1 MRLVLCEKPSQG
13 RDIAKFLGA
22 TQRGDGF
29 LSGPGVTVTW
39 ARGHLLETAEPEVYG
54 EQYGKPWRTEVLP
67 LLPQQWKLVVKA
79 DAKAQFAVIN
89 RLLKQVDEV
98 VIATDAD
105 REGEVIARELLDYCK
120 FQGRIFRL
128 WMSALD
134 DASIRAALSDLWPS
148 SRTEALYYAGVGRNR
163 PGHDGLF
170 KLFLREPDTARD
182 FLAVHLPADIRAQV
196 RLDTLKLEPG
206 SFVDQKLRELHS
218 DVLYS
223 VETAEGH
230 AGYIYCLVEHQS
242 TADRMMAWRMM
253 RYSMAVMDA
262 HLKKGNDTLP
272 VVVPLL
278 FYQGTVRP
286 YPYSTDWMDCFDAPA
301 LAREVY
307 SRPWPLV
314 DVSVMEDSDLQ
325 SHRRMALLELVQRD
339 IRHRDAASLL
349 RDVVQL
355 IRLAGNTREQVE
367 AVLCYIIYNGMTSES
382 ITPFLYELAGE
393 IPEYKE
399 LIMGTIAQQ
408 LKEEGIQLGIQQG
421 IEQGIEQARLVAQ
434 QKLLETAYALLD
446 NGVSLDVVI
455 KSTGLSRETLEQPRH

>member
-1 MRLVLCEKPSQG
+1 MDNEK
-13 RDIAKFLGA
+13 
-22 TQRGDGF
+22 
-29 LSGPGVTVTW
+29 
-39 ARGHLLETAEPEVYG
+39 GH
-54 EQYGKPWRTEVLP
+54 
-67 LLPQQWKLVVKA
+67 
-79 DAKAQFAVIN
+79 
-89 RLLKQVDEV
+89 
-98 VIATDAD
+98 
-105 REGEVIARELLDYCK
+105 
-120 FQGRIFRL
+120 
-128 WMSALD
+128 
-134 DASIRAALSDLWPS
+134 
-148 SRTEALYYAGVGRNR
+148 NR

-170 KLFLREPDTARD
+170 KLFLREPATARD
-182 FLAVHLPADIRAQV
+182 FLAAHLPQDIRARV

-223 VETAEGH
+223 VETAEGD

-253 RYSMAVMDA
+253 RYSMAVMDS
-262 HLKKGNDTLP
+262 HLKKGNETLP

-286 YPYSTDWMDCFDAPA
+286 YPYSTDWIDCFDSSV
-301 LAREVY
+301 LAREIY

-408 LKEEGIQLGIQQG
+408 LKEEGIQLGLQQG
-421 IEQGIEQARLVAQ
+421 IEQGIEQERLAAQ

>member
-1 MRLVLCEKPSQG
+1 MDNEK
-13 RDIAKFLGA
+13 
-22 TQRGDGF
+22 
-29 LSGPGVTVTW
+29 
-39 ARGHLLETAEPEVYG
+39 GH
-54 EQYGKPWRTEVLP
+54 
-67 LLPQQWKLVVKA
+67 
-79 DAKAQFAVIN
+79 
-89 RLLKQVDEV
+89 
-98 VIATDAD
+98 
-105 REGEVIARELLDYCK
+105 
-120 FQGRIFRL
+120 
-128 WMSALD
+128 
-134 DASIRAALSDLWPS
+134 
-148 SRTEALYYAGVGRNR
+148 NR

-182 FLAVHLPADIRAQV
+182 FLAVHLPADIRSQV

-286 YPYSTDWMDCFDAPA
+286 YPYSTDWMDCFDVPA

-421 IEQGIEQARLVAQ
+421 IEQGIEQARMVAQ

>member
-1 MRLVLCEKPSQG
+1 MDNEK
-13 RDIAKFLGA
+13 
-22 TQRGDGF
+22 
-29 LSGPGVTVTW
+29 
-39 ARGHLLETAEPEVYG
+39 GH
-54 EQYGKPWRTEVLP
+54 
-67 LLPQQWKLVVKA
+67 
-79 DAKAQFAVIN
+79 
-89 RLLKQVDEV
+89 
-98 VIATDAD
+98 
-105 REGEVIARELLDYCK
+105 
-120 FQGRIFRL
+120 
-128 WMSALD
+128 
-134 DASIRAALSDLWPS
+134 
-148 SRTEALYYAGVGRNR
+148 NR

-286 YPYSTDWMDCFDAPA
+286 YPYSTDWMDCFDVPA

-421 IEQGIEQARLVAQ
+421 IQQSIQQGIQQGIEQGIEQARLVAQ

>member
-1 MRLVLCEKPSQG
+1 MNNEK
-13 RDIAKFLGA
+13 
-22 TQRGDGF
+22 
-29 LSGPGVTVTW
+29 
-39 ARGHLLETAEPEVYG
+39 GH
-54 EQYGKPWRTEVLP
+54 
-67 LLPQQWKLVVKA
+67 
-79 DAKAQFAVIN
+79 
-89 RLLKQVDEV
+89 
-98 VIATDAD
+98 
-105 REGEVIARELLDYCK
+105 
-120 FQGRIFRL
+120 
-128 WMSALD
+128 
-134 DASIRAALSDLWPS
+134 
-148 SRTEALYYAGVGRNR
+148 NR

-182 FLAVHLPADIRAQV
+182 FLAVHLPADIRSQV

-286 YPYSTDWMDCFDAPA
+286 YPYSTDWMDCFDVPA

-367 AVLCYIIYNGMTSES
+367 AVLCYIIYNGMTNES

-408 LKEEGIQLGIQQG
+408 LKEEGIQLGIQQGIQQG

>member
-1 MRLVLCEKPSQG
+1 MDNEK
-13 RDIAKFLGA
+13 
-22 TQRGDGF
+22 
-29 LSGPGVTVTW
+29 
-39 ARGHLLETAEPEVYG
+39 GH
-54 EQYGKPWRTEVLP
+54 
-67 LLPQQWKLVVKA
+67 
-79 DAKAQFAVIN
+79 
-89 RLLKQVDEV
+89 
-98 VIATDAD
+98 
-105 REGEVIARELLDYCK
+105 
-120 FQGRIFRL
+120 
-128 WMSALD
+128 
-134 DASIRAALSDLWPS
+134 
-148 SRTEALYYAGVGRNR
+148 NR

-286 YPYSTDWMDCFDAPA
+286 YPYSTDWMDCFDVPA

-421 IEQGIEQARLVAQ
+421 IQQGIEQGIEQARLVAQ
-434 QKLLETAYALLD
+434 QKLLETAWALLD

>member
-1 MRLVLCEKPSQG
+1 MDNEK
-13 RDIAKFLGA
+13 
-22 TQRGDGF
+22 
-29 LSGPGVTVTW
+29 
-39 ARGHLLETAEPEVYG
+39 GH
-54 EQYGKPWRTEVLP
+54 
-67 LLPQQWKLVVKA
+67 
-79 DAKAQFAVIN
+79 
-89 RLLKQVDEV
+89 
-98 VIATDAD
+98 
-105 REGEVIARELLDYCK
+105 
-120 FQGRIFRL
+120 
-128 WMSALD
+128 
-134 DASIRAALSDLWPS
+134 
-148 SRTEALYYAGVGRNR
+148 NR

-182 FLAVHLPADIRAQV
+182 FLAVHLPADIRSQV

-223 VETAEGH
+223 VETAEGY

-286 YPYSTDWMDCFDAPA
+286 YPYSTDWMDCFDVPA

-408 LKEEGIQLGIQQG
+408 LKEEGIQLGLQQGIQQG
-421 IEQGIEQARLVAQ
+421 IEQGIEQERLAAQ

>member
-1 MRLVLCEKPSQG
+1 MDNEK
-13 RDIAKFLGA
+13 
-22 TQRGDGF
+22 
-29 LSGPGVTVTW
+29 
-39 ARGHLLETAEPEVYG
+39 GH
-54 EQYGKPWRTEVLP
+54 
-67 LLPQQWKLVVKA
+67 
-79 DAKAQFAVIN
+79 
-89 RLLKQVDEV
+89 
-98 VIATDAD
+98 
-105 REGEVIARELLDYCK
+105 
-120 FQGRIFRL
+120 
-128 WMSALD
+128 
-134 DASIRAALSDLWPS
+134 
-148 SRTEALYYAGVGRNR
+148 NR

-286 YPYSTDWMDCFDAPA
+286 YPYSTDWMDCFDVPA

-408 LKEEGIQLGIQQG
+408 LKEESIQLGIQQGIQQG

>member
-1 MRLVLCEKPSQG
+1 MDNEK
-13 RDIAKFLGA
+13 
-22 TQRGDGF
+22 
-29 LSGPGVTVTW
+29 
-39 ARGHLLETAEPEVYG
+39 GHN
-54 EQYGKPWRTEVLP
+54 W
-67 LLPQQWKLVVKA
+67 
-79 DAKAQFAVIN
+79 
-89 RLLKQVDEV
+89 
-98 VIATDAD
+98 
-105 REGEVIARELLDYCK
+105 
-120 FQGRIFRL
+120 
-128 WMSALD
+128 
-134 DASIRAALSDLWPS
+134 
-148 SRTEALYYAGVGRNR
+148 

-286 YPYSTDWMDCFDAPA
+286 YPYSTDWMDCFDVPA

-421 IEQGIEQARLVAQ
+421 IQQGIEQGIEQARLVAQ

>member
-1 MRLVLCEKPSQG
+1 MDNEK
-13 RDIAKFLGA
+13 
-22 TQRGDGF
+22 
-29 LSGPGVTVTW
+29 
-39 ARGHLLETAEPEVYG
+39 GH
-54 EQYGKPWRTEVLP
+54 
-67 LLPQQWKLVVKA
+67 
-79 DAKAQFAVIN
+79 
-89 RLLKQVDEV
+89 
-98 VIATDAD
+98 
-105 REGEVIARELLDYCK
+105 
-120 FQGRIFRL
+120 
-128 WMSALD
+128 
-134 DASIRAALSDLWPS
+134 
-148 SRTEALYYAGVGRNR
+148 NR

-196 RLDTLKLEPG
+196 RLDTLKLGPG

-262 HLKKGNDTLP
+262 HLKKGNGTLP

-286 YPYSTDWMDCFDAPA
+286 YPYSTDWMDCFDVPA

-314 DVSVMEDSDLQ
+314 DVSVMEDCDLQ

-408 LKEEGIQLGIQQG
+408 LKEEGIQQGIQQERQASLER
-421 IEQGIEQARLVAQ
+421 EQ
-434 QKLLETAYALLD
+434 KTLLETAYALLD
-446 NGVSLDVVI
+446 NGVSLEVVI

>member
-1 MRLVLCEKPSQG
+1 MDSEK
-13 RDIAKFLGA
+13 
-22 TQRGDGF
+22 
-29 LSGPGVTVTW
+29 
-39 ARGHLLETAEPEVYG
+39 GH
-54 EQYGKPWRTEVLP
+54 
-67 LLPQQWKLVVKA
+67 
-79 DAKAQFAVIN
+79 
-89 RLLKQVDEV
+89 
-98 VIATDAD
+98 
-105 REGEVIARELLDYCK
+105 
-120 FQGRIFRL
+120 
-128 WMSALD
+128 
-134 DASIRAALSDLWPS
+134 
-148 SRTEALYYAGVGRNR
+148 NR

-182 FLAVHLPADIRAQV
+182 FLAVHLPADIRSQV

-278 FYQGTVRP
+278 FYQGRVRP
-286 YPYSTDWMDCFDAPA
+286 YPYSTDWIDCFDVPA

-421 IEQGIEQARLVAQ
+421 IQQGIEQGIEQARLVAQ

>member
-1 MRLVLCEKPSQG
+1 MDNEK
-13 RDIAKFLGA
+13 
-22 TQRGDGF
+22 
-29 LSGPGVTVTW
+29 
-39 ARGHLLETAEPEVYG
+39 GH
-54 EQYGKPWRTEVLP
+54 
-67 LLPQQWKLVVKA
+67 
-79 DAKAQFAVIN
+79 
-89 RLLKQVDEV
+89 
-98 VIATDAD
+98 
-105 REGEVIARELLDYCK
+105 
-120 FQGRIFRL
+120 
-128 WMSALD
+128 
-134 DASIRAALSDLWPS
+134 
-148 SRTEALYYAGVGRNR
+148 NR

-286 YPYSTDWMDCFDAPA
+286 YPYSTDWMDCFDAPS

-367 AVLCYIIYNGMTSES
+367 AVLCYIIYNGMTSEH

-408 LKEEGIQLGIQQG
+408 LKEEGIQLGLQQG
-421 IEQGIEQARLVAQ
+421 IEQGIEQERLAAQ

>member
-1 MRLVLCEKPSQG
+1 MDNE
-13 RDIAKFLGA
+13 
-22 TQRGDGF
+22 
-29 LSGPGVTVTW
+29 
-39 ARGHLLETAEPEVYG
+39 
-54 EQYGKPWRTEVLP
+54 GKH
-67 LLPQQWKLVVKA
+67 
-79 DAKAQFAVIN
+79 
-89 RLLKQVDEV
+89 
-98 VIATDAD
+98 
-105 REGEVIARELLDYCK
+105 
-120 FQGRIFRL
+120 
-128 WMSALD
+128 
-134 DASIRAALSDLWPS
+134 
-148 SRTEALYYAGVGRNR
+148 NR

-170 KLFLREPDTARD
+170 KLFLREPGTARD
-182 FLAVHLPADIRAQV
+182 FLAAHLPQDIRARV
-196 RLDTLKLEPG
+196 RLETLKLEPG
-206 SFVDQKLRELHS
+206 SFVDQALRELHS

-223 VETAEGH
+223 VETADGD

-262 HLKKGNDTLP
+262 HLKKGNVTLP

-286 YPYSTDWMDCFDAPA
+286 YPYSTDWLDCFDAPA

-349 RDVVQL
+349 RDAVQL

-367 AVLCYIIYNGMTSES
+367 AVLCYIVYNGMNSGMAREK

-408 LKEEGIQLGIQQG
+408 LKEEGIQQGIQQG
-421 IEQGIEQARLVAQ
+421 IEQGIEQGIQQGIEQERLAAQ
-434 QKLLETAYALLD
+434 KKLLETAYALLD
-446 NGVSLDVVI
+446 NGVSLEVVI
-455 KSTGLSRETLEQPRH
+455 KSTGLSRETLTQPRH

>member
-1 MRLVLCEKPSQG
+1 MDNEK
-13 RDIAKFLGA
+13 
-22 TQRGDGF
+22 
-29 LSGPGVTVTW
+29 
-39 ARGHLLETAEPEVYG
+39 GH
-54 EQYGKPWRTEVLP
+54 
-67 LLPQQWKLVVKA
+67 
-79 DAKAQFAVIN
+79 
-89 RLLKQVDEV
+89 
-98 VIATDAD
+98 
-105 REGEVIARELLDYCK
+105 
-120 FQGRIFRL
+120 
-128 WMSALD
+128 
-134 DASIRAALSDLWPS
+134 
-148 SRTEALYYAGVGRNR
+148 NR

-170 KLFLREPDTARD
+170 KFFLREPDTARD

-206 SFVDQKLRELHS
+206 SFVDQTLRELHS

-223 VETAEGH
+223 VETEEGH
-230 AGYIYCLVEHQS
+230 AGYIYCLLEHQS

-286 YPYSTDWMDCFDAPA
+286 YPYSTDWMDCFDVPA

-339 IRHRDAASLL
+339 IRRRDAASLL

-355 IRLAGNTREQVE
+355 IRLAGNSREQVE
-367 AVLCYIIYNGMTSES
+367 AVLCYIIYNGMTNES

-408 LKEEGIQLGIQQG
+408 LKEEGIQQG
-421 IEQGIEQARLVAQ
+421 IEQERLAAQ
-434 QKLLETAYALLD
+434 QKLLETAWALLD

>member
-1 MRLVLCEKPSQG
+1 MDNEK
-13 RDIAKFLGA
+13 
-22 TQRGDGF
+22 
-29 LSGPGVTVTW
+29 
-39 ARGHLLETAEPEVYG
+39 GH
-54 EQYGKPWRTEVLP
+54 
-67 LLPQQWKLVVKA
+67 
-79 DAKAQFAVIN
+79 
-89 RLLKQVDEV
+89 
-98 VIATDAD
+98 
-105 REGEVIARELLDYCK
+105 
-120 FQGRIFRL
+120 
-128 WMSALD
+128 
-134 DASIRAALSDLWPS
+134 
-148 SRTEALYYAGVGRNR
+148 NR

-182 FLAVHLPADIRAQV
+182 FLAVHLPADIRSQV

-286 YPYSTDWMDCFDAPA
+286 YPYSTDWMDCFDVPA

-421 IEQGIEQARLVAQ
+421 NEQGIEQARMVAQ

>member
-1 MRLVLCEKPSQG
+1 MDNEKGQ
-13 RDIAKFLGA
+13 
-22 TQRGDGF
+22 
-29 LSGPGVTVTW
+29 
-39 ARGHLLETAEPEVYG
+39 
-54 EQYGKPWRTEVLP
+54 
-67 LLPQQWKLVVKA
+67 
-79 DAKAQFAVIN
+79 
-89 RLLKQVDEV
+89 
-98 VIATDAD
+98 
-105 REGEVIARELLDYCK
+105 
-120 FQGRIFRL
+120 
-128 WMSALD
+128 
-134 DASIRAALSDLWPS
+134 
-148 SRTEALYYAGVGRNR
+148 NR

-170 KLFLREPDTARD
+170 KLFLREPVTARD
-182 FLAVHLPADIRAQV
+182 FLSAHLPQDIRARV
-196 RLDTLKLEPG
+196 RLETLKLEPG

-223 VETAEGH
+223 VETADGD

-262 HLKKGNDTLP
+262 HLKKGNETLP

-286 YPYSTDWMDCFDAPA
+286 YPYSTDWLDCFAAPA

-349 RDVVQL
+349 REVVRL

-408 LKEEGIQLGIQQG
+408 LKEEGIEQGIRQG
-421 IEQGIEQARLVAQ
+421 IEQGIRQGIRQGIEQERQAAQ
-434 QKLLETAYALLD
+434 KKLLETAYALLD
-446 NGVSLDVVI
+446 SGVSLEVVI
-455 KSTGLSRETLEQPRH
+455 KSTGLSRETLEKPRH

>member
-1 MRLVLCEKPSQG
+1 MDNEK
-13 RDIAKFLGA
+13 
-22 TQRGDGF
+22 
-29 LSGPGVTVTW
+29 
-39 ARGHLLETAEPEVYG
+39 GH
-54 EQYGKPWRTEVLP
+54 
-67 LLPQQWKLVVKA
+67 
-79 DAKAQFAVIN
+79 
-89 RLLKQVDEV
+89 
-98 VIATDAD
+98 
-105 REGEVIARELLDYCK
+105 
-120 FQGRIFRL
+120 
-128 WMSALD
+128 
-134 DASIRAALSDLWPS
+134 
-148 SRTEALYYAGVGRNR
+148 NR

-182 FLAVHLPADIRAQV
+182 FLAVHLPADIRSQV

-272 VVVPLL
+272 VPLL

-286 YPYSTDWMDCFDAPA
+286 YPYSTDWMDCFDVPA

-421 IEQGIEQARLVAQ
+421 IEQARLVAQ

>member
-1 MRLVLCEKPSQG
+1 MDNEK
-13 RDIAKFLGA
+13 
-22 TQRGDGF
+22 
-29 LSGPGVTVTW
+29 
-39 ARGHLLETAEPEVYG
+39 GH
-54 EQYGKPWRTEVLP
+54 
-67 LLPQQWKLVVKA
+67 
-79 DAKAQFAVIN
+79 
-89 RLLKQVDEV
+89 
-98 VIATDAD
+98 
-105 REGEVIARELLDYCK
+105 
-120 FQGRIFRL
+120 
-128 WMSALD
+128 
-134 DASIRAALSDLWPS
+134 
-148 SRTEALYYAGVGRNR
+148 NR

-182 FLAVHLPADIRAQV
+182 FLAVHLPADIRSQV

>member
-1 MRLVLCEKPSQG
+1 MDNEK
-13 RDIAKFLGA
+13 
-22 TQRGDGF
+22 
-29 LSGPGVTVTW
+29 
-39 ARGHLLETAEPEVYG
+39 GH
-54 EQYGKPWRTEVLP
+54 
-67 LLPQQWKLVVKA
+67 
-79 DAKAQFAVIN
+79 
-89 RLLKQVDEV
+89 
-98 VIATDAD
+98 
-105 REGEVIARELLDYCK
+105 
-120 FQGRIFRL
+120 
-128 WMSALD
+128 
-134 DASIRAALSDLWPS
+134 
-148 SRTEALYYAGVGRNR
+148 NR

-182 FLAVHLPADIRAQV
+182 FLAVHLPADIRSQV

-223 VETAEGH
+223 VQTAEGH

-242 TADRMMAWRMM
+242 SADRMMAWRMM

-286 YPYSTDWMDCFDAPA
+286 YPYSTDWMDCFDVPA

-408 LKEEGIQLGIQQG
+408 LKEEGIQLGLQQGIQQGIQQGFEQG
-421 IEQGIEQARLVAQ
+421 IEQGIEQERLAAQ

>member
-1 MRLVLCEKPSQG
+1 MDNEK
-13 RDIAKFLGA
+13 
-22 TQRGDGF
+22 
-29 LSGPGVTVTW
+29 
-39 ARGHLLETAEPEVYG
+39 GH
-54 EQYGKPWRTEVLP
+54 
-67 LLPQQWKLVVKA
+67 
-79 DAKAQFAVIN
+79 
-89 RLLKQVDEV
+89 
-98 VIATDAD
+98 
-105 REGEVIARELLDYCK
+105 
-120 FQGRIFRL
+120 
-128 WMSALD
+128 
-134 DASIRAALSDLWPS
+134 
-148 SRTEALYYAGVGRNR
+148 NR

-182 FLAVHLPADIRAQV
+182 FLAAHLPADIRAQV

-421 IEQGIEQARLVAQ
+421 IEQGIEQERLAAQ

>member
-1 MRLVLCEKPSQG
+1 MDNEK
-13 RDIAKFLGA
+13 
-22 TQRGDGF
+22 
-29 LSGPGVTVTW
+29 
-39 ARGHLLETAEPEVYG
+39 GH
-54 EQYGKPWRTEVLP
+54 
-67 LLPQQWKLVVKA
+67 
-79 DAKAQFAVIN
+79 
-89 RLLKQVDEV
+89 
-98 VIATDAD
+98 
-105 REGEVIARELLDYCK
+105 
-120 FQGRIFRL
+120 
-128 WMSALD
+128 
-134 DASIRAALSDLWPS
+134 
-148 SRTEALYYAGVGRNR
+148 NR

-182 FLAVHLPADIRAQV
+182 FLAVHLPADIRSQV

-286 YPYSTDWMDCFDAPA
+286 YPYSTDWMDCFDVPA

-421 IEQGIEQARLVAQ
+421 IEQARLVAQ

>member
-1 MRLVLCEKPSQG
+1 MDNEK
-13 RDIAKFLGA
+13 
-22 TQRGDGF
+22 
-29 LSGPGVTVTW
+29 
-39 ARGHLLETAEPEVYG
+39 GH
-54 EQYGKPWRTEVLP
+54 
-67 LLPQQWKLVVKA
+67 
-79 DAKAQFAVIN
+79 
-89 RLLKQVDEV
+89 
-98 VIATDAD
+98 
-105 REGEVIARELLDYCK
+105 
-120 FQGRIFRL
+120 
-128 WMSALD
+128 
-134 DASIRAALSDLWPS
+134 
-148 SRTEALYYAGVGRNR
+148 NR

-170 KLFLREPDTARD
+170 KFFLREPDTARD

-206 SFVDQKLRELHS
+206 SFVDQTLRELHS

-223 VETAEGH
+223 VETEEGH
-230 AGYIYCLVEHQS
+230 AGYIYCLLEHQS

-301 LAREVY
+301 LARAVY

-339 IRHRDAASLL
+339 IRRRDAASLL

-355 IRLAGNTREQVE
+355 IRLAGNSREQVE
-367 AVLCYIIYNGMTSES
+367 AVLCYIIYNGMTNES

-408 LKEEGIQLGIQQG
+408 LKEEGIQQG
-421 IEQGIEQARLVAQ
+421 IEQERLAAQ
-434 QKLLETAYALLD
+434 QKLLETAWALLD

>member
-1 MRLVLCEKPSQG
+1 MDNEK
-13 RDIAKFLGA
+13 
-22 TQRGDGF
+22 
-29 LSGPGVTVTW
+29 
-39 ARGHLLETAEPEVYG
+39 GH
-54 EQYGKPWRTEVLP
+54 
-67 LLPQQWKLVVKA
+67 
-79 DAKAQFAVIN
+79 
-89 RLLKQVDEV
+89 
-98 VIATDAD
+98 
-105 REGEVIARELLDYCK
+105 
-120 FQGRIFRL
+120 
-128 WMSALD
+128 
-134 DASIRAALSDLWPS
+134 
-148 SRTEALYYAGVGRNR
+148 NR

-182 FLAVHLPADIRAQV
+182 FLAVHLPADIRVQV

-367 AVLCYIIYNGMTSES
+367 AVLCYIIYNGMTSER

-408 LKEEGIQLGIQQG
+408 LKEEGIQLGLQQG
-421 IEQGIEQARLVAQ
+421 IEQGIEQERLAAQ

-455 KSTGLSRETLEQPRH
+455 KSTGLSRETLGQPRH

>member
-1 MRLVLCEKPSQG
+1 MDNEK
-13 RDIAKFLGA
+13 
-22 TQRGDGF
+22 
-29 LSGPGVTVTW
+29 
-39 ARGHLLETAEPEVYG
+39 GH
-54 EQYGKPWRTEVLP
+54 
-67 LLPQQWKLVVKA
+67 
-79 DAKAQFAVIN
+79 
-89 RLLKQVDEV
+89 
-98 VIATDAD
+98 
-105 REGEVIARELLDYCK
+105 
-120 FQGRIFRL
+120 
-128 WMSALD
+128 
-134 DASIRAALSDLWPS
+134 
-148 SRTEALYYAGVGRNR
+148 NR

-286 YPYSTDWMDCFDAPA
+286 YPYSTDWMDCFDVPA

-408 LKEEGIQLGIQQG
+408 LKEEGIQLGIQLGIQQGIQQG

>member
-1 MRLVLCEKPSQG
+1 MDNEK
-13 RDIAKFLGA
+13 
-22 TQRGDGF
+22 
-29 LSGPGVTVTW
+29 
-39 ARGHLLETAEPEVYG
+39 GH
-54 EQYGKPWRTEVLP
+54 
-67 LLPQQWKLVVKA
+67 
-79 DAKAQFAVIN
+79 
-89 RLLKQVDEV
+89 
-98 VIATDAD
+98 
-105 REGEVIARELLDYCK
+105 
-120 FQGRIFRL
+120 
-128 WMSALD
+128 
-134 DASIRAALSDLWPS
+134 
-148 SRTEALYYAGVGRNR
+148 NR

-242 TADRMMAWRMM
+242 SADRMMAWRMM

-286 YPYSTDWMDCFDAPA
+286 YPYSTDWMDCFDAPS

-339 IRHRDAASLL
+339 IQHRDAASLL

-367 AVLCYIIYNGMTSES
+367 AVLCYIIYNGMTNER

-408 LKEEGIQLGIQQG
+408 LKEEGLQQG
-421 IEQGIEQARLVAQ
+421 IKQERQAAQ

-455 KSTGLSRETLEQPRH
+455 KSTGLSRETLEKPRH

>member
-1 MRLVLCEKPSQG
+1 MDNEK
-13 RDIAKFLGA
+13 
-22 TQRGDGF
+22 
-29 LSGPGVTVTW
+29 
-39 ARGHLLETAEPEVYG
+39 GH
-54 EQYGKPWRTEVLP
+54 
-67 LLPQQWKLVVKA
+67 
-79 DAKAQFAVIN
+79 
-89 RLLKQVDEV
+89 
-98 VIATDAD
+98 
-105 REGEVIARELLDYCK
+105 
-120 FQGRIFRL
+120 
-128 WMSALD
+128 
-134 DASIRAALSDLWPS
+134 
-148 SRTEALYYAGVGRNR
+148 NR

-182 FLAVHLPADIRAQV
+182 FLAVHLPADIRSQV

-408 LKEEGIQLGIQQG
+408 LKEEGIQLGIQLGIQQG

>member
-1 MRLVLCEKPSQG
+1 MDNEK
-13 RDIAKFLGA
+13 
-22 TQRGDGF
+22 
-29 LSGPGVTVTW
+29 
-39 ARGHLLETAEPEVYG
+39 GH
-54 EQYGKPWRTEVLP
+54 
-67 LLPQQWKLVVKA
+67 
-79 DAKAQFAVIN
+79 
-89 RLLKQVDEV
+89 
-98 VIATDAD
+98 
-105 REGEVIARELLDYCK
+105 
-120 FQGRIFRL
+120 
-128 WMSALD
+128 
-134 DASIRAALSDLWPS
+134 
-148 SRTEALYYAGVGRNR
+148 NR

-286 YPYSTDWMDCFDAPA
+286 YPYSTDWMDCFDVPA

-349 RDVVQL
+349 RDVVHL

>member
-1 MRLVLCEKPSQG
+1 MDNEK
-13 RDIAKFLGA
+13 
-22 TQRGDGF
+22 
-29 LSGPGVTVTW
+29 
-39 ARGHLLETAEPEVYG
+39 GH
-54 EQYGKPWRTEVLP
+54 
-67 LLPQQWKLVVKA
+67 
-79 DAKAQFAVIN
+79 
-89 RLLKQVDEV
+89 
-98 VIATDAD
+98 
-105 REGEVIARELLDYCK
+105 
-120 FQGRIFRL
+120 
-128 WMSALD
+128 
-134 DASIRAALSDLWPS
+134 
-148 SRTEALYYAGVGRNR
+148 NR

-230 AGYIYCLVEHQS
+230 AGYIYCLVEHQL

>member
-1 MRLVLCEKPSQG
+1 MDNEK
-13 RDIAKFLGA
+13 
-22 TQRGDGF
+22 
-29 LSGPGVTVTW
+29 
-39 ARGHLLETAEPEVYG
+39 GH
-54 EQYGKPWRTEVLP
+54 
-67 LLPQQWKLVVKA
+67 
-79 DAKAQFAVIN
+79 
-89 RLLKQVDEV
+89 
-98 VIATDAD
+98 
-105 REGEVIARELLDYCK
+105 
-120 FQGRIFRL
+120 
-128 WMSALD
+128 
-134 DASIRAALSDLWPS
+134 
-148 SRTEALYYAGVGRNR
+148 NR

-182 FLAVHLPADIRAQV
+182 FLAVHLPADIRSQV

-242 TADRMMAWRMM
+242 SADRMMAWRMM

-286 YPYSTDWMDCFDAPA
+286 YPYSTDWMDCFDVPA

-349 RDVVQL
+349 LDVVQL

-408 LKEEGIQLGIQQG
+408 LKEEGIQLGLQQGIQQG
-421 IEQGIEQARLVAQ
+421 IEQERLAAQ

>member
-1 MRLVLCEKPSQG
+1 MDNEK
-13 RDIAKFLGA
+13 
-22 TQRGDGF
+22 
-29 LSGPGVTVTW
+29 
-39 ARGHLLETAEPEVYG
+39 GH
-54 EQYGKPWRTEVLP
+54 
-67 LLPQQWKLVVKA
+67 
-79 DAKAQFAVIN
+79 
-89 RLLKQVDEV
+89 
-98 VIATDAD
+98 
-105 REGEVIARELLDYCK
+105 
-120 FQGRIFRL
+120 
-128 WMSALD
+128 
-134 DASIRAALSDLWPS
+134 
-148 SRTEALYYAGVGRNR
+148 NR

-286 YPYSTDWMDCFDAPA
+286 YPYSTDWMDCFDAPS

-367 AVLCYIIYNGMTSES
+367 AVLCYIIYNGMTSEH

-408 LKEEGIQLGIQQG
+408 LKEEGIQLGLQQGIQQG
-421 IEQGIEQARLVAQ
+421 IEQGIEQERLAAQ

>member
-1 MRLVLCEKPSQG
+1 MDNEK
-13 RDIAKFLGA
+13 
-22 TQRGDGF
+22 
-29 LSGPGVTVTW
+29 
-39 ARGHLLETAEPEVYG
+39 GH
-54 EQYGKPWRTEVLP
+54 
-67 LLPQQWKLVVKA
+67 
-79 DAKAQFAVIN
+79 
-89 RLLKQVDEV
+89 
-98 VIATDAD
+98 
-105 REGEVIARELLDYCK
+105 
-120 FQGRIFRL
+120 
-128 WMSALD
+128 
-134 DASIRAALSDLWPS
+134 
-148 SRTEALYYAGVGRNR
+148 NR

-196 RLDTLKLEPG
+196 RLDTLKLEAG

-242 TADRMMAWRMM
+242 TADRMIAWRMM

-262 HLKKGNDTLP
+262 HLKKGNGTLP

-286 YPYSTDWMDCFDAPA
+286 YPYSTDWMDCFDVPA

-314 DVSVMEDSDLQ
+314 DVSVMEDCDLQ

-355 IRLAGNTREQVE
+355 IRLAGNTQEQVE

-408 LKEEGIQLGIQQG
+408 LKEEGIQQGIQQERQASLER
-421 IEQGIEQARLVAQ
+421 EQ
-434 QKLLETAYALLD
+434 KTLLETAYALLD
-446 NGVSLDVVI
+446 NGVSLEVVI

>member
-1 MRLVLCEKPSQG
+1 MDNEK
-13 RDIAKFLGA
+13 
-22 TQRGDGF
+22 
-29 LSGPGVTVTW
+29 
-39 ARGHLLETAEPEVYG
+39 GH
-54 EQYGKPWRTEVLP
+54 
-67 LLPQQWKLVVKA
+67 
-79 DAKAQFAVIN
+79 
-89 RLLKQVDEV
+89 
-98 VIATDAD
+98 
-105 REGEVIARELLDYCK
+105 
-120 FQGRIFRL
+120 
-128 WMSALD
+128 
-134 DASIRAALSDLWPS
+134 
-148 SRTEALYYAGVGRNR
+148 NR

-182 FLAVHLPADIRAQV
+182 FLAVHLPADIRSQV

-286 YPYSTDWMDCFDAPA
+286 YPYSTDWMDCFDVPA

-307 SRPWPLV
+307 SRPWSLV

-421 IEQGIEQARLVAQ
+421 IEQGIEQARMVAQ

>member
-1 MRLVLCEKPSQG
+1 MDNEK
-13 RDIAKFLGA
+13 
-22 TQRGDGF
+22 
-29 LSGPGVTVTW
+29 
-39 ARGHLLETAEPEVYG
+39 GH
-54 EQYGKPWRTEVLP
+54 
-67 LLPQQWKLVVKA
+67 
-79 DAKAQFAVIN
+79 
-89 RLLKQVDEV
+89 
-98 VIATDAD
+98 
-105 REGEVIARELLDYCK
+105 
-120 FQGRIFRL
+120 
-128 WMSALD
+128 
-134 DASIRAALSDLWPS
+134 
-148 SRTEALYYAGVGRNR
+148 NR

-286 YPYSTDWMDCFDAPA
+286 YPYSTDWMDCFDVPA

-307 SRPWPLV
+307 SRPWLLV

-421 IEQGIEQARLVAQ
+421 IQQGIEQGIEQARLVAQ

>member
-1 MRLVLCEKPSQG
+1 MDNEK
-13 RDIAKFLGA
+13 
-22 TQRGDGF
+22 
-29 LSGPGVTVTW
+29 
-39 ARGHLLETAEPEVYG
+39 GH
-54 EQYGKPWRTEVLP
+54 
-67 LLPQQWKLVVKA
+67 
-79 DAKAQFAVIN
+79 
-89 RLLKQVDEV
+89 
-98 VIATDAD
+98 
-105 REGEVIARELLDYCK
+105 
-120 FQGRIFRL
+120 
-128 WMSALD
+128 
-134 DASIRAALSDLWPS
+134 
-148 SRTEALYYAGVGRNR
+148 NR

-182 FLAVHLPADIRAQV
+182 FLAVHLPADIRSQV

-325 SHRRMALLELVQRD
+325 SHPRMALLELVQRD

>member
-1 MRLVLCEKPSQG
+1 MDNEK
-13 RDIAKFLGA
+13 
-22 TQRGDGF
+22 
-29 LSGPGVTVTW
+29 
-39 ARGHLLETAEPEVYG
+39 GH
-54 EQYGKPWRTEVLP
+54 
-67 LLPQQWKLVVKA
+67 
-79 DAKAQFAVIN
+79 
-89 RLLKQVDEV
+89 
-98 VIATDAD
+98 
-105 REGEVIARELLDYCK
+105 
-120 FQGRIFRL
+120 
-128 WMSALD
+128 
-134 DASIRAALSDLWPS
+134 
-148 SRTEALYYAGVGRNR
+148 NR

-182 FLAVHLPADIRAQV
+182 FLAVHLPADIRSQV
-196 RLDTLKLEPG
+196 RFDTLKLEPG

>member
-1 MRLVLCEKPSQG
+1 MDNEK
-13 RDIAKFLGA
+13 
-22 TQRGDGF
+22 
-29 LSGPGVTVTW
+29 
-39 ARGHLLETAEPEVYG
+39 GH
-54 EQYGKPWRTEVLP
+54 
-67 LLPQQWKLVVKA
+67 
-79 DAKAQFAVIN
+79 
-89 RLLKQVDEV
+89 
-98 VIATDAD
+98 
-105 REGEVIARELLDYCK
+105 
-120 FQGRIFRL
+120 
-128 WMSALD
+128 
-134 DASIRAALSDLWPS
+134 
-148 SRTEALYYAGVGRNR
+148 NR

-367 AVLCYIIYNGMTSES
+367 AVLCYIIYNGMTSEH

-408 LKEEGIQLGIQQG
+408 LKEEGIQLGLQQGIQQG
-421 IEQGIEQARLVAQ
+421 IEQGIEQERLAAQ

>member
-1 MRLVLCEKPSQG
+1 MDNEK
-13 RDIAKFLGA
+13 
-22 TQRGDGF
+22 
-29 LSGPGVTVTW
+29 
-39 ARGHLLETAEPEVYG
+39 GH
-54 EQYGKPWRTEVLP
+54 
-67 LLPQQWKLVVKA
+67 
-79 DAKAQFAVIN
+79 
-89 RLLKQVDEV
+89 
-98 VIATDAD
+98 
-105 REGEVIARELLDYCK
+105 
-120 FQGRIFRL
+120 
-128 WMSALD
+128 
-134 DASIRAALSDLWPS
+134 
-148 SRTEALYYAGVGRNR
+148 NR

-170 KLFLREPDTARD
+170 KFFLREPDTARD

-206 SFVDQKLRELHS
+206 SFVDQTLRELHS

-223 VETAEGH
+223 VETEEGH
-230 AGYIYCLVEHQS
+230 AGYIYCLLEHQS

-339 IRHRDAASLL
+339 IRRRDAASLL

-355 IRLAGNTREQVE
+355 IRIAGNTREQVE
-367 AVLCYIIYNGMTSES
+367 AVLCYIIYNGMTNES

-408 LKEEGIQLGIQQG
+408 LKEEGIQQGLQQGIQQG
-421 IEQGIEQARLVAQ
+421 IQQERQASLEREQ
-434 QKLLETAYALLD
+434 KTLLQTAWTLLD